1 LLWVPANALILETV
15 TDASDCFGV
24 RWSMILQRDHRMK
37 SFEDVAGNRMTPS
50 NHMSKKIVEVA
61 KQSKMARAS

>member
-1 LLWVPANALILETV
+1 
-15 TDASDCFGV
+15 
-24 RWSMILQRDHRMK
+24 MILQRDHRMK